1 MLSPCLL
8 VRKPTFITFLHSSTL
23 MFFYL
28 LHFCV
33 NTSCY
38 GILLVFYS
46 CGYLQSSTFNN
57 HQYRISMLGLWFTIY
72 LDKYTGRWILCQ
84 MIQTTQLNFTN
95 IHNAGQKVS
104 RDVLFEFHHKF
115 LNITSNGIQV
125 RSVLYGRQTSNW
137 SSCSTKRN
145 NCLMV
150 FK

>member
-1 MLSPCLL
+1 MAWYNRKTRHIWQYSPEMETKEKRLMLSPCLL

-115 LNITSNGIQV
+115 WNT
-125 RSVLYGRQTSNW
+125 T
-137 SSCSTKRN
+137 
-145 NCLMV
+145 
-150 FK
+150 